1 MTKAPET
8 IWVGPSRDD
17 KGEFWDVGH
26 WDSEPDPNCVPYV
39 PRDLHLAKVAAVVE
53 VAGDAAADAYDAQD
67 LPTGS
72 DLAGYIRALTPS
84 AATAALERVKREAR
98 VEALRDA
105 ADMLENG
112 NGIGGQLS
120 AKRVRAMIEKE
131 QTDE

>member
-1 MTKAPET
+1 MLPE
-8 IWVGPSRDD
+8 
-17 KGEFWDVGH
+17 
-26 WDSEPDPNCVPYV
+26 
-39 PRDLHLAKVAAVVE
+39 LLAEQATTEIAIR
-53 VAGDAAADAYDAQD
+53 A
-67 LPTGS
+67 
-72 DLAGYIRALTPS
+72 IRALTPDD
-84 AATAALERVKREAR
+84 ATAALERVKREAR